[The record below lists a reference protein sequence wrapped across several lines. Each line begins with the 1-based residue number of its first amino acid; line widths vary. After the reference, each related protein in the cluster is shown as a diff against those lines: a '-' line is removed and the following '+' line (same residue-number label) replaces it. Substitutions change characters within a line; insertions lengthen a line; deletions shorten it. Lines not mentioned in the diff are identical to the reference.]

1 MKNRNILIS
10 GASIAGPALA
20 YWLSHHG
27 FNPTVVEQTPTLREG
42 GYAID
47 IRGAA
52 QTVVERMGIMEEIR
66 RAQTHMQGMMY
77 VDSHNKLLA
86 HVTPEMMAGG
96 GTPDVEVM
104 RGDLA
109 CTLYTASKG
118 STEYLWGD
126 SIKSIKQDEQGVRVT
141 FERSQPRTFDL
152 VVGADGIHSN
162 VRTQTFG
169 EESQF
174 TRYLGYYVAIFTV
187 ANHLNLDHQELV
199 YRMPGKLAAMYSARQ
214 NSEAKAMFYFT
225 APPLDYD
232 RHDVERQKKILAE
245 AFAGEGWEIPRLLKG
260 MWDAPD
266 FYFDPLSL
274 VQMDSWS
281 KGRVA
286 LLGDAGYCASP
297 LSGQGT
303 SLALVGAY
311 VLAGELKAAAGDY
324 RLAFARYE
332 EEMREYVRLNQK
344 SGASGGKQFIP
355 STRAMIWFTNQNIRL
370 FPYMPWKNAI
380 LKAIRR
386 PYDAIT
392 LKNYED

>member
-1 MKNRNILIS
+1 
-10 GASIAGPALA
+10 
-20 YWLSHHG
+20 
-27 FNPTVVEQTPTLREG
+27 
-42 GYAID
+42 
-47 IRGAA
+47 
-52 QTVVERMGIMEEIR
+52 
-66 RAQTHMQGMMY
+66 
-77 VDSHNKLLA
+77 
-86 HVTPEMMAGG
+86 
-96 GTPDVEVM
+96 
-104 RGDLA
+104 
-109 CTLYTASKG
+109 
-118 STEYLWGD
+118 
-126 SIKSIKQDEQGVRVT
+126 
-141 FERSQPRTFDL
+141 
-152 VVGADGIHSN
+152 
-162 VRTQTFG
+162 
-169 EESQF
+169 
-174 TRYLGYYVAIFTV
+174 
-187 ANHLNLDHQELV
+187 
-199 YRMPGKLAAMYSARQ
+199 MPGKLAAMYSARQ

-286 LLGDAGYCASP
+286 LLGDSGYCASP

-355 STRAMIWFTNQNIRL
+355 STRAMIWFTNQNI
-370 FPYMPWKNAI
+370 
-380 LKAIRR
+380 
-386 PYDAIT
+386 
-392 LKNYED
+392 